1 MHARLRFTLTEVLEL
16 ADHAMAAPAHTD
28 PVDDE
33 PAGPAL
39 LLVADDGVYL
49 LSNGHPQVPPASGQ
63 PATSGVRAVF
73 ADGLRAGT
81 DWLDQVHALGGADD
95 LPVALPLQE
104 PTARPLIDQ
113 LPAGVGLGHDTL
125 TLSITG
131 DQLILVTSGPTT
143 RSRKGPRAARS

>member
-16 ADHAMAAPAHTD
+16 ADHAMVAGTHAD

-39 LLVADDGVYL
+39 LLFADDGVYL
-49 LSNGHPQVPPASGQ
+49 LSNGRPQLPPAAGQ

-73 ADGLRAGT
+73 AHGLGAGT
-81 DWLDQVHALGGADD
+81 PWLDQVPALGGADD
-95 LPVALPLQE
+95 LLAALPLQE
-104 PTARPLIDQ
+104 PADRRLIDQ
-113 LPAGVGLGHDTL
+113 LRTAVRLGNDTL

-131 DQLILVTSGPTT
+131 GQLILITSGPTT
-143 RSRKGPRAARS
+143 RSRKGPGAGRN